1 MNTLPVDPAEAIRRL
16 NLPAGFRPTWS
27 IVGLFP
33 SQGDWTDDD
42 YLSLAERL
50 EAGRLIE
57 LVDGQIE
64 VLPVPTEEHQLI
76 NGFLYEQL
84 NAFVRAGGLGIV
96 LFAGLRVRL
105 KPQHF
110 RLPDLVFM
118 SAANR
123 AKRGNRF
130 WQGADLAIE
139 IVSED
144 DPDRDYVEK
153 RAAYA
158 AAGIKEYWIVDPR
171 DRSVTLLVLKGRKY
185 QQLGRFVEGEQ
196 VASVVLSGYSLGVSA
211 IFDAANE

>member
-1 MNTLPVDPAEAIRRL
+1 MSTAPADPAEAIRRFK
-16 NLPAGFRPTWS
+16 LPTGFKPAWP

-50 EAGRLIE
+50 EAGRFIE
-57 LVDGQIE
+57 LVDGEIE

-76 NGFLYEQL
+76 NGYLYEKL

-110 RLPDLVFM
+110 RLPDVVFM
-118 SAANR
+118 SAKNR
-123 AKRGNRF
+123 ARRSNRF

-158 AAGIKEYWIVDPR
+158 TGGIKEYWIVDPR

-185 QQLGRFVEGEQ
+185 QQLGRFADGDR
-196 VASVVLSGYSLGVSA
+196 VASEVLSGFSLAVSSV
-211 IFDAANE
+211 FDAANQ

>member
-1 MNTLPVDPAEAIRRL
+1 MSILPADPAEAIRRL
-16 NLPAGFRPTWS
+16 KLPTGFKPAWS

-33 SQGDWTDDD
+33 SQGDWTDED
-42 YLSLAERL
+42 YLSVAERL

-76 NGFLYEQL
+76 NAFLYEHL
-84 NAFVRAGGLGIV
+84 NAFVRASGLGIV
-96 LFAGLRVRL
+96 LFAGMRVRL

-110 RLPDLVFM
+110 RLPDVVFM
-118 SAANR
+118 SVMNR

-144 DPDRDYVEK
+144 DPDRDYIEK

-158 AAGIKEYWIVDPR
+158 NGGIREYWIVDPR

-185 QQLGRFVEGEQ
+185 QQVGQFVDGDQ
-196 VASVVLSGYSLGVSA
+196 VASTVLAGFSLAVSA
-211 IFDAANE
+211 IFDAAKE